1 MVRPMRAPASAFMA
15 LALGLA
21 PSVVSTTSAVGDPS
35 VTAVDDAFVPETLR
49 VSPGMSVTW
58 THRGKSPHS
67 ITADD
72 GSFDS
77 GRLGPGDR
85 FTFTFEGDGAY
96 PYHCVYH
103 GAAGGKGMA
112 GVVQVGPGAVEE
124 QPPEAATPP
133 VGQGRTRNVPSD
145 YPTIQAAVNAA
156 DPGDLVLIAPGLY
169 KEAVEVTTPYLTIRG
184 VDRNRVI
191 LDGNFFLPGGI
202 RVLEADGVT
211 VENMTARRFLLNG
224 FYWAQVD
231 GYRGSYLTAY
241 NNGNYGIYVID
252 SAHGQFDHSYASGHP
267 DSGFYVGQCQPC
279 HAVVTD
285 VLAERNAIG
294 YSGTN
299 AGGDLTITRSEWRD
313 NMAGIVPNTL
323 DSELYPPQRGVTI
336 TGNWVHDN
344 NNLDAPA
351 KQLTYPAFGQG
362 ILITG
367 GVDNV
372 VNNNLV
378 EDHETFGIA
387 VTMIVDRNYWFPEGN
402 QVRGN
407 VVRRSGIADL
417 ALGGPASGR
426 NCFAGNTYR
435 ASLPPAIETLYG
447 CGFSPTGGA
456 GGDPGV
462 TATLAG
468 RVAQAASGDFPH
480 GNWRTHPAPPSQPS
494 MPNATTTPPSPAV
507 EVPERVVPVSGPPQ
521 APSGS
526 ATGVGPAV
534 TVLGA
539 PLAAPTWWALS
550 ISLYAYLLPLALYAA
565 WLAVAF
571 WDLARRDDLST
582 PGKAAWMAAVLVVP
596 LAGPIAYYL
605 LGRSPIPGA
614 LRLTMVAG
622 GMGVYGVFAVI
633 SYLIAGR

>member
-1 MVRPMRAPASAFMA
+1 MA

-21 PSVVSTTSAVGDPS
+21 PTFISA
-35 VTAVDDAFVPETLR
+35 TASAGEIAITALDDAFDPETVR
-49 VSPGMSVTW
+49 IPVGIAVTW
-58 THRGKSPHS
+58 TNRGKSPHS

-72 GSFDS
+72 GTFDS
-77 GRLGPGDR
+77 GRLDPGER
-85 FTFTFEGDGAY
+85 FSFMFDEERTY
-96 PYHCVYH
+96 LYHCIYH
-103 GAAGGKGMA
+103 GAVGGRGMA
-112 GVVQVGPGAVEE
+112 GVLAVGPDAIIDLPERVE
-124 QPPEAATPP
+124 PPFGP
-133 VGQGRTRNVPSD
+133 GQTRRVPSE

-156 DPGDLVLIAPGLY
+156 VPGDLVLIGAGVY
-169 KEAVEVTTPYLTIRG
+169 REGVEVTTPYLTMRG

-211 VENMTARRFLLNG
+211 VENMTARRYLLNG
-224 FYWAQVD
+224 FYWARVD

-241 NNGNYGIYVID
+241 NNGSYGLYVID

-299 AGGDLTITRSEWRD
+299 AGGNLTITRSEWRL

-323 DSELYPPQRGVTI
+323 DSELYPPQRGVKI

-351 KQLTYPAFGQG
+351 KRLTYPAFGQG

-372 VNNNLV
+372 VEHNRV

-402 QVRGN
+402 R
-407 VVRRSGIADL
+407 VRRNIVSGSGIADL
-417 ALGGPASGR
+417 ALGGPAAGR
-426 NCFAGNTYR
+426 NCFSENSFS
-435 ASLPPAIETLYG
+435 ASLPPAIETFYG
-447 CGFSPTGGA
+447 CAFAPTGGA
-456 GGDPGV
+456 GGDLGV

-468 RVAQAASGDFPH
+468 RVAQAASDDFPH
-480 GNWRTHPAPPSQPS
+480 GEWQTQPAPPPQPN
-494 MPNATTTPPSPAV
+494 MPNARTEPPSPAV
-507 EVPERVVPVSGPPQ
+507 DLPDRAGKASGVPPAGASSGDP
-521 APSGS
+521 
-526 ATGVGPAV
+526 VGPAL

-550 ISLYAYLLPLALYAA
+550 ISLYAYLLPLVLYAA
-565 WLAVAF
+565 WIAVAF
-571 WDLARRDDLST
+571 WDLARRDDLSIRAR
-582 PGKAAWMAAVLVVP
+582 AAWMGAVLLVP
-596 LAGPIAYYL
+596 LAGPIAYYT
-605 LGRSPIPGA
+605 LGRSPIPA
-614 LRLTMVAG
+614 TLRLTMVAG
-622 GMGVYGVFAVI
+622 GMGVYAVFATI
-633 SYLIAGR
+633 SYVLAGR

>member
-1 MVRPMRAPASAFMA
+1 VRVPAPAFIA
-15 LALGLA
+15 LALSFA
-21 PSVVSTTSAVGDPS
+21 PILVPDHASAGEAS
-35 VTAVDDAFVPETLR
+35 VTALDDTFAPETVE
-49 VSPGMSVTW
+49 VSPGSTVTW

-77 GRLGPGDR
+77 GRLDPGDR
-85 FTFTFEGDGAY
+85 FSYTFEDEGSHA
-96 PYHCVYH
+96 YHCIYH
-103 GAAGGKGMA
+103 GAPGGLGMA
-112 GVVQVGPGAVEE
+112 GVVQVGPESAED
-124 QPPEAATPP
+124 QPSEPSAPP
-133 VGQGRTRNVPSD
+133 IGPGKTRHVPSD
-145 YPTIQAAVNAA
+145 YSTIQAAVNAA
-156 DPGDLVLIAPGLY
+156 DPGDLVLIGTGVY
-169 KEAVEVTTPYLTIRG
+169 RESVEVTTPYLTIRG
-184 VDRNRVI
+184 VDRNAVI
-191 LDGNFFLPGGI
+191 LDGGFFLPGGI

-224 FYWAQVD
+224 FYWSRVN

-285 VLAERNAIG
+285 VLAERNAVG

-299 AGGDLTITRSEWRD
+299 AGGDLTIARSEWRF

-344 NNLDAPA
+344 NNVDAPA
-351 KQLTYPAFGQG
+351 KALTYPAFGQG

-367 GVDNV
+367 GVDNLV
-372 VNNNLV
+372 TGNRV

-402 QVRGN
+402 TVRGN

-417 ALGGPASGR
+417 ALGGPAGGR
-426 NCFAGNTYR
+426 NCFSENGFE
-435 ASLPPAIETLYG
+435 ASLPPAIETFYG
-447 CGFSPTGGA
+447 CSFAPTGGA
-456 GGDPGV
+456 GGDLGV

-468 RVAQAASGDFPH
+468 RVAQAESDDFPH
-480 GNWRTHPAPPSQPS
+480 GEWRTQPAPPSQTS
-494 MPNATTTPPSPAV
+494 MPNARTKPPSPAV
-507 EVPERVVPVSGPPQ
+507 DLPERTAADPSVPPGDTALGVS
-521 APSGS
+521 
-526 ATGVGPAV
+526 PAL

-539 PLAAPTWWALS
+539 PVAAPTWWALS
-550 ISLYAYLLPLALYAA
+550 ISLYAYLLPLVLYAA

-582 PGKAAWMAAVLVVP
+582 GLKAAWMAAVLVVP
-596 LAGPIAYYL
+596 VAGPVGYYA

-614 LRLTMVAG
+614 LRLMMVAG
-622 GMGVYGVFAVI
+622 GMGVYALFATI
-633 SYLIAGR
+633 SYLLAGR

>member
-1 MVRPMRAPASAFMA
+1 VRAPVPAFMG
-15 LALGLA
+15 LALSLA
-21 PSVVSTTSAVGDPS
+21 PFLVLAPAGSGEISVIAL
-35 VTAVDDAFVPETLR
+35 DDVFQPETVR
-49 VSPGMSVTW
+49 VSSGTTVTW

-77 GRLGPGDR
+77 GRLDPGDS
-85 FTFTFEGDGAY
+85 FSFTFEDTGAY
-96 PYHCVYH
+96 PYHCIYH
-103 GAAGGKGMA
+103 GAAGGRGMA
-112 GVVQVGPGAVEE
+112 GVALVDSEPTEEPSEPPTPPPGPGE
-124 QPPEAATPP
+124 TL
-133 VGQGRTRNVPSD
+133 RVPSE

-156 DPGDLVLIAPGLY
+156 DPGDLVLISRGLY
-169 KEAVEVTTPYLTIRG
+169 REAVEVSTPFLTIRG

-211 VENMTARRFLLNG
+211 VENMTARHFLLNG
-224 FYWAQVD
+224 FYWARVD

-241 NNGNYGIYVID
+241 NNGSYGLYVID
-252 SAHGQFDHSYASGHP
+252 SVHGQFDHSYASGHP

-279 HAVVTD
+279 HAAVTD
-285 VLAERNAIG
+285 VLAERNAVG

-299 AGGDLTITRSEWRD
+299 AGGDLTITRSEWRL

-372 VNNNLV
+372 VRDNRV

-402 QVRGN
+402 QIRRN
-407 VVRRSGIADL
+407 VVQRSGIADL

-426 NCFAGNTYR
+426 NCFADNTFR
-435 ASLPPAIETLYG
+435 TSLPPAVETFYG
-447 CGFSPTGGA
+447 CTFAPTGGA
-456 GGDPGV
+456 GGDLSV
-462 TATLAG
+462 TTTLAG

-480 GNWRTHPAPPSQPS
+480 GDWRTHQAPPSQPN
-494 MPNATTTPPSPAV
+494 MPNASTEPPSPAV
-507 EVPERVVPVSGPPQ
+507 GLPDGAESGGLPQ
-521 APSGS
+521 PAGS
-526 ATGVGPAV
+526 ASDAGVGQV
-534 TVLGA
+534 LTVLGS

-550 ISLYAYLLPLALYAA
+550 ISLYAYLLPLALYAT

-582 PGKAAWMAAVLVVP
+582 RAKAVWMAVVLLIP
-596 LAGPIAYYL
+596 LAGPVAYYV
-605 LGRSPIPGA
+605 LGRSPIPGT

-622 GMGVYGVFAVI
+622 GMGAYAVFATI
-633 SYLIAGR
+633 SYLLATR